1 MIFKSAFPNSPTVNM
16 VIDGVDVDYTA
27 INSITITSAENEHD
41 YAELHV
47 SGLIPKFITEYIN
60 RPVYLNIEYS
70 PTQRTSFHGY
80 VAFVEPKAVTRRGLI
95 NKSPIQSA
103 VISCLGASYDM
114 KAKKTKLWEQ
124 VTIKQVVTAI
134 ANTYNYS
141 CQVPNNP
148 FIFYRLVQSQESDME
163 FLVKTCQS
171 LGYRVSTK
179 GAHLHVYDPFKAV
192 SRNMPY
198 AELTTLAD
206 TVSNT
211 KFAPGRVMEFDGTFG
226 SNTPYGTSNEYVI
239 ETLDNDGQLIK
250 HATASEGMGIGLTL
264 PSRFTDSVPVSSI
277 SLDAVKKIGNAKIRN
292 RVPFHA
298 NATVTGIPEVLVGS
312 LVKLQKYDSKFDGFW
327 MVSKVTHKV
336 SRANYITELS
346 LVKDSTNESE
356 YVVSTGIPYVFPE
369 DPVLD
374 RGVWRS
380 ENSKVS
386 TYV

>member
-16 VIDGVDVDYTA
+16 AIDGVDVDYTA

-47 SGLIPKFITEYIN
+47 SGLIPRFITEYIN
-60 RPVYLNIEYS
+60 RPIYLNIEYS

-103 VISCLGASYDM
+103 VIACLGASYDM
-114 KAKKTKLWEQ
+114 KAKKTKVWEQ

-134 ANTYNYS
+134 ADTYNYS

-148 FIFYRLVQSQESDME
+148 YIFSRLVQSNESDME
-163 FLVKTCQS
+163 FLVKTCRS

-179 GAHLHVYDPFKAV
+179 GAHLHVYDPFQV
-192 SRNMPY
+192 ISRNMPY
-198 AELTTLAD
+198 AELTTLTD
-206 TVSNT
+206 TVANT
-211 KFAPGRVMEFDGTFG
+211 RFAPGRVLEFDGTFG
-226 SNTPYGTSNEYVI
+226 SNTPYGTANSYVI
-239 ETLDNDGQLIK
+239 ETLDNAGQLIK
-250 HATASEGMGIGLTL
+250 HSATSEGMGIGLTL
-264 PSRFTDSVPVSSI
+264 PSRFTDSMAVSSI
-277 SLDAVKKIGNAKIRN
+277 SLDAVKKIGNSQIRN
-292 RVPFHA
+292 RAPFHA
-298 NATVTGIPEVLVGS
+298 HATVTGIPEVLVGS
-312 LVKLQKYDSKFDGFW
+312 LVKLQKYNSKFDGYW
-327 MVSKVTHKV
+327 MVSKVNHKV

-346 LVKDSTNESE
+346 LVKDSTNDSE
-356 YVVSTGIPYVFPE
+356 PVLSTGVPYVLPA
-369 DPVLD
+369 DPILAN
-374 RGVWRS
+374 GIWRS